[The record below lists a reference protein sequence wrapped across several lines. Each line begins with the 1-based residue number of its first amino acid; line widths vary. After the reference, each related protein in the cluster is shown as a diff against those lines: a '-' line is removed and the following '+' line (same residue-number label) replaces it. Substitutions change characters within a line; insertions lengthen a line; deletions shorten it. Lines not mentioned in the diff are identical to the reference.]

1 MMNRLLLIG
10 CLTMTVLSLGC
21 RSSVEFGRENRRGVE
36 ASVGRDGKIIAIE
49 PTRSPAT
56 APAQVNQP

>member
-1 MMNRLLLIG
+1 MTKHFLCIALLAWLA
-10 CLTMTVLSLGC
+10 LTGGC
-21 RSSVEFGRENRRGVE
+21 RSSVEFGGENRRGVE

-56 APAQVNQP
+56 APTNQNGQ